1 MRATR
6 QAVLALMATTAA
18 ACGGVIPT
26 ASQAAAG
33 ATGNPITACAAETKT
48 VETASDA
55 FFNETGVY
63 ANGTAA
69 GNVGGSTVTAAGQ
82 PVDIAALMPAYL
94 SAQPPTQDRFT
105 FSDTQGSV
113 EGFHAGGKD
122 PCAPREHESFAACA
136 LDAATVHTASGP
148 VIENATIV
156 VVNGK
161 IRSVG
166 TDAPPAGAQIV
177 DCAGKHVWPGFVAPW
192 TALGL
197 VEVGSVRGTD
207 DAAETGTIN
216 PNVRSDVEINPDSCS
231 AYGRLASTAC

>member
-82 PVDIAALMPAYL
+82 PVDIAALVPEYL

-113 EGFHAGGKD
+113 EGFHAGSKD
-122 PCAPREHESFAACA
+122 PCALREHESFAACA
-136 LDAATVHTASGP
+136 LDAATVHTASDAYFADRAVYPNGTGP
-148 VIENATIV
+148 ANDGGTATTAPGQ
-156 VVNGK
+156 VVN
-161 IRSVG
+161 ISALVSSAYLRA
-166 TDAPPAGAQIV
+166 APPSYETFQYADAIGGVQ
-177 DCAGKHVWPGFVAPW
+177 GF
-192 TALGL
+192 L
-197 VEVGSVRGTD
+197 E
-207 DAAETGTIN
+207 
-216 PNVRSDVEINPDSCS
+216 
-231 AYGRLASTAC
+231 GRQRPC